1 MEKSRTDSHE
11 ISRRLDEDF
20 LAALNMI
27 GEGSPDYMAD
37 LEDDAPAKRRA
48 MEKSHLDPHEIARRM
63 DEDYLAALNMI
74 GEGSPDYMADL
85 EDEVLE
91 KRKRRARRGEN
102 YQ

>member
-1 MEKSRTDSHE
+1 MEKSRMDSHE
-11 ISRRLDEDF
+11 LSRRLDEDF

-37 LEDDAPAKRRA
+37 LEDDAPAKKTN
-48 MEKSHLDPHEIARRM
+48 MEKFHLDPLEHARRM
-63 DEDYLAALNMI
+63 DEDFLAALNMI

-85 EDEVLE
+85 EDKVLE
-91 KRKRRARRGEN
+91 KRKRKEKRGEN